1 MEKNLEISD
10 AKAIKLWGRDIL
22 SGVWSPGSVFYVDS
36 AANGG
41 SDDNDGSYDS
51 PVLKVNAANAL
62 CTANKGDVIQ
72 VRGNSPSSPNDT
84 ATITMDKAGV
94 TLRGLYGRGL
104 LSDSGFGSPTTNVPT
119 ITITANYVTIE
130 DLYLGCHADGT
141 TGGIIDFTAS
151 CWGCTIR
158 NIQFDTQYIA
168 AYGIYSTGGHDLPYL
183 LVEDCMFGRG
193 DVEGYSTNGI
203 YLANATAGII
213 RRNIFR
219 RLVGVAIETGPD
231 AANIDILDNRFSL
244 RANTEGLAI
253 TLGNAT
259 NAILVD
265 GNHANFGDTDMVANP
280 YKDSSTATYNTWGL
294 NYKGVTATLPA

>member
-10 AKAIKLWGRDIL
+10 AKAIKRYGSDLL

-41 SDDNDGSYDS
+41 SDSNNGSYDS
-51 PVLKVNAANAL
+51 PVLKVNAAMDL

-84 ATITMDKAGV
+84 ATIIMDVAGV

-104 LSDSGFGSPTTNVPT
+104 LSDSGFGSPTINVPT
-119 ITITANYVTIE
+119 ITVAANYVTIE
-130 DLYLGCHADGT
+130 NLYLGCHASHT
-141 TGGIIDFTAS
+141 TGSIIDFSTSA
-151 CWGCTIR
+151 WGVTIR
-158 NIQFDTQYIA
+158 NIQFDAQNIPT
-168 AYGIYSTGGHDLPYL
+168 YGIRSTSGHDLPYL
-183 LVEDCMFGRG
+183 LVEDCRFGRG

-203 YLANATAGII
+203 YLSNATAGII

-231 AANIDILDNRFSL
+231 AANIDILDNRISL

-253 TLGNAT
+253 TLGAAT
-259 NAILVD
+259 NGIFVD

-280 YKDSSTATYNTWGL
+280 YKDSSTATYNTW
-294 NYKGVTATLPA
+294 